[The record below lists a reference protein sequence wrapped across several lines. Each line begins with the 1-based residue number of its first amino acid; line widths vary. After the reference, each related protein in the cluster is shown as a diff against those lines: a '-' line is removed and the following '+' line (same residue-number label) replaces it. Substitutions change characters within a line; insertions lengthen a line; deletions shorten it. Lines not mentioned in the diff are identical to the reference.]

1 MQRDLFK
8 FLSEVNNKRAC
19 WHILYRNVDIGNEL
33 SIRHFG
39 TFCADNYSYF
49 YFFFF
54 FKSLQGKAFSIFSI
68 QKSQCCPNLA
78 QSHHAVKN
86 YIRYVTRESR
96 CGRIRGMH
104 TTNWKYS
111 QGNWENIFLGIVLKR
126 WAKFYEL

>member
-1 MQRDLFK
+1 MTCLNSYLKSTIR
-8 FLSEVNNKRAC
+8 E
-19 WHILYRNVDIGNEL
+19 HVDIFYIGMWISETNFLFAISAL
-33 SIRHFG
+33 SALIIIAIFI
-39 TFCADNYSYF
+39 Y
-49 YFFFF
+49 FFF